1 MSSAP
6 ARPRRTVNTTV
17 VSALGIVAAALAM
30 GTGMLTIGPALTTVI
45 ASAEFAAGAALMT
58 RTTWILPASVTVTIF
73 VGMVITVHLIGARRT
88 PQITNPAAG
97 TPDVQPISAI
107 PFELRAPDG
116 AIDEASR
123 GLFRSIDS

>member
-17 VSALGIVAAALAM
+17 VIALGIVAAALAL
-30 GTGMLTIGPALTTVI
+30 GTRLLTIGPSLTTAI

-58 RTTWILPASVTVTIF
+58 RTTWILPALFTVTVF
-73 VGMVITVHLIGARRT
+73 AGMVITVHLIGARRT
-88 PQITNPAAG
+88 PQVTEAPTG
-97 TPDVQPISAI
+97 TPNAQPISVI
-107 PFELRAPDG
+107 PFELRAPDR
-116 AIDEASR
+116 ALAEASR